1 MPPEGNLKRFRSI
14 LIAVLLV
21 LAPATIQADD
31 SFSFRLAPG
40 PRLVG
45 TRASSSGSGA
55 ISARLS
61 GDTLRLDGRY
71 QGLLGVPSAARLL
84 MGEAPGV
91 RGSAI
96 ADLAVSPA
104 RDGTISGS
112 MRLNEEQRAA
122 FRKGAL
128 YVEIDSADAPE
139 GDLWGWVM
147 PALK

>member
-1 MPPEGNLKRFRSI
+1 MQRFRPI
-14 LIAVLLV
+14 FIAALLV
-21 LAPATIQADD
+21 LVPAAIRADD
-31 SFSFRLAPG
+31 SFSFRLSPG

-45 TRASSSGSGA
+45 TRALNSGSGA
-55 ISARLS
+55 VSARLS
-61 GDTLRLDGRY
+61 GDILRLDGRY
-71 QGLLGVPSAARLL
+71 HGLLGLPSAARLL

-91 RGSAI
+91 RGPAI
-96 ADLAVSPA
+96 ADLVVSPA

-112 MRLNEEQRAA
+112 IRLTEGQRAA

-139 GDLWGWVM
+139 GDLWGWAM

>member
-1 MPPEGNLKRFRSI
+1 MV
-14 LIAVLLV
+14 LI
-21 LAPATIQADD
+21 PATVQADD

-45 TRASSSGSGA
+45 TRALSSGSGTV
-55 ISARLS
+55 SARLS
-61 GDTLRLDGRY
+61 GDTLRLEGRY
-71 QGLLGVPSAARLL
+71 QGLPGVPSAARLL

-91 RGSAI
+91 RGSAV

-112 MRLNEEQRAA
+112 IRLNEQQRSA

-128 YVEIDSADAPE
+128 YVEIDSAEAPE
-139 GDLWGWVM
+139 GDLWGWAM